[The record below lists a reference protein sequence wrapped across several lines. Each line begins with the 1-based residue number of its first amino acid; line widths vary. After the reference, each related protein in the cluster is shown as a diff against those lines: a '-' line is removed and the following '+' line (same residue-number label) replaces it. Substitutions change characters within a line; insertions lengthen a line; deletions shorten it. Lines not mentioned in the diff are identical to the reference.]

1 MVNYCLGKT
10 NDRGTEAQRHRE
22 EAPWT
27 TFRAKPS
34 SAFRLWLGCDKLKL
48 ELKIESSFDEAQ
60 GVCYSLSRISLA
72 GLPPGAQEFQQASVA
87 VKTIALGSDRAAK
100 IMAVR
105 ASVAR
110 LAEIDPDWA
119 HVNVVARRVEINAP
133 AMPLTDWQLMEGA
146 RERALA
152 VRDSLRSRRLEA
164 DIYVGLE
171 GGFHSISIGGEWH
184 TFLRG
189 WAYATDGE
197 RGAFGAA
204 PSISVPAN
212 IVKSVVEGRREL
224 SVVIDEV
231 AGGRDIR
238 SKQGA
243 WGVLS
248 RDMVT
253 RSMSFEL
260 ALIAA
265 FAPFY
270 NPKFYS

>member
-1 MVNYCLGKT
+1 
-10 NDRGTEAQRHRE
+10 
-22 EAPWT
+22 
-27 TFRAKPS
+27 
-34 SAFRLWLGCDKLKL
+34 
-48 ELKIESSFDEAQ
+48 
-60 GVCYSLSRISLA
+60 
-72 GLPPGAQEFQQASVA
+72 
-87 VKTIALGSDRAAK
+87 
-100 IMAVR
+100 MAVR
-105 ASVAR
+105 ASGAR
-110 LAEIDPDWA
+110 IATSDPDWA
-119 HVNVVARRVEINAP
+119 NANVVARRVEISAP

-152 VRDSLRSRRLEA
+152 VRDSLHSRRLEA

-197 RGAFGAA
+197 RSAFGGA
-204 PSISVPAN
+204 PSISVPAE
-212 IVKSVVEGRREL
+212 IVKNVVQGRREL
-224 SVVIDEV
+224 GIVIDEV
-231 AGGRDIR
+231 SGGRDVR

-248 RDMVT
+248 RDLVT

-270 NPKFYS
+270 NPKLYD

>member
-1 MVNYCLGKT
+1 M
-10 NDRGTEAQRHRE
+10 
-22 EAPWT
+22 
-27 TFRAKPS
+27 
-34 SAFRLWLGCDKLKL
+34 
-48 ELKIESSFDEAQ
+48 
-60 GVCYSLSRISLA
+60 
-72 GLPPGAQEFQQASVA
+72 A

-105 ASVAR
+105 ASIVRVA
-110 LAEIDPDWA
+110 AIDADWTNA
-119 HVNVVARRVEINAP
+119 NVVARRVETSAP
-133 AMPLTDWQLMEGA
+133 TMPLTDWQLMEGA

-152 VRDSLRSRRLEA
+152 VRDSLHSRRLEA

-171 GGFHSISIGGEWH
+171 GGFHSISVGGEWH

-197 RGAFGAA
+197 KSAFGAA
-204 PSISVPAN
+204 PSISVPPE
-212 IVKSVVEGRREL
+212 IVKSVVQGRREL
-224 SVVIDEV
+224 GIVIDEV

-248 RDMVT
+248 RDLVT
-253 RSMSFEL
+253 RSLSFEL

>member
-1 MVNYCLGKT
+1 M
-10 NDRGTEAQRHRE
+10 A
-22 EAPWT
+22 
-27 TFRAKPS
+27 
-34 SAFRLWLGCDKLKL
+34 
-48 ELKIESSFDEAQ
+48 I
-60 GVCYSLSRISLA
+60 
-72 GLPPGAQEFQQASVA
+72 
-87 VKTIALGSDRAAK
+87 KTIALGSDRAAK

-110 LAEIDPDWA
+110 VAAIDPEWTN
-119 HVNVVARRVEINAP
+119 VNVVARRVETSAP

-152 VRDSLRSRRLEA
+152 VRDSLSSRRLEA

-171 GGFHSISIGGEWH
+171 GGFHSVSIAGEWH

-197 RGAFGAA
+197 RSAFGAA
-204 PSISVPAN
+204 PSISVPPD
-212 IVKSVVEGRREL
+212 IVKRVVEGRREL
-224 SVVIDEV
+224 GTVIDEV
-231 AGGRDIR
+231 TGGRDIR

-248 RDMVT
+248 RDLVT
-253 RSMSFEL
+253 RSLSFEL

-270 NPKFYS
+270 NPRFYS

>member
-1 MVNYCLGKT
+1 M
-10 NDRGTEAQRHRE
+10 
-22 EAPWT
+22 P
-27 TFRAKPS
+27 
-34 SAFRLWLGCDKLKL
+34 
-48 ELKIESSFDEAQ
+48 
-60 GVCYSLSRISLA
+60 
-72 GLPPGAQEFQQASVA
+72 

-105 ASVAR
+105 ATVAR
-110 LAEIDPDWA
+110 IATIDPDWA
-119 HVNVVARRVEINAP
+119 HANVVARRVETSVP
-133 AMPLTDWQLMEGA
+133 AMPLTDWQLMQGA

-152 VRDSLRSRRLEA
+152 AHDSLRSRRLEA

-171 GGFHSISIGGEWH
+171 GGFHSVSIEGEWH

-189 WAYATDGE
+189 WAYATNGE
-197 RGAFGAA
+197 RSAFGAA
-204 PSISVPAN
+204 PSISVPPQ

-224 SVVIDEV
+224 GIVIDEV
-231 AGGRDIR
+231 TGGFDIR

-248 RDMVT
+248 RDLVT

-270 NPKFYS
+270 NPKLYT

>member
-1 MVNYCLGKT
+1 M
-10 NDRGTEAQRHRE
+10 
-22 EAPWT
+22 
-27 TFRAKPS
+27 
-34 SAFRLWLGCDKLKL
+34 
-48 ELKIESSFDEAQ
+48 
-60 GVCYSLSRISLA
+60 
-72 GLPPGAQEFQQASVA
+72 
-87 VKTIALGSDRAAK
+87 TIALGSDRASK

-110 LAEIDPDWA
+110 IAAIDPSWTNA
-119 HVNVVARRVEINAP
+119 NVVARRVESNVP
-133 AMPLTDWQLMEGA
+133 SMPLTDWQLMQGA
-146 RERALA
+146 QERAFA
-152 VRDSLRSRRLEA
+152 VRESLQSRRLEA

-171 GGFHSISIGGEWH
+171 GGFHSVSIAGEWH

-189 WAYATDGE
+189 WAYATNGQ

-204 PSISVPAN
+204 PSISVPPA
-212 IVKSVVEGRREL
+212 IVKNVVEGRREL
-224 SVVIDEV
+224 GVVIDEV
-231 AGGRDIR
+231 TGGRDIR

-248 RDMVT
+248 RDLVT

-270 NPKFYS
+270 NANFYS

>member
-1 MVNYCLGKT
+1 
-10 NDRGTEAQRHRE
+10 
-22 EAPWT
+22 
-27 TFRAKPS
+27 
-34 SAFRLWLGCDKLKL
+34 
-48 ELKIESSFDEAQ
+48 
-60 GVCYSLSRISLA
+60 
-72 GLPPGAQEFQQASVA
+72 VA

-110 LAEIDPDWA
+110 VATIDPDWA
-119 HVNVVARRVEINAP
+119 NANVVARRVEISAP

-152 VRDSLRSRRLEA
+152 VRDSLHSRRLEA

-197 RGAFGAA
+197 RSAFGGA
-204 PSISVPAN
+204 PSISVPAE
-212 IVKSVVEGRREL
+212 IVKNVVQGRREL
-224 SVVIDEV
+224 GIVIDEV
-231 AGGRDIR
+231 SGGRDVR

-248 RDMVT
+248 RDLVT

-270 NPKFYS
+270 NPKLYD

>member
-1 MVNYCLGKT
+1 
-10 NDRGTEAQRHRE
+10 
-22 EAPWT
+22 
-27 TFRAKPS
+27 
-34 SAFRLWLGCDKLKL
+34 
-48 ELKIESSFDEAQ
+48 
-60 GVCYSLSRISLA
+60 
-72 GLPPGAQEFQQASVA
+72 
-87 VKTIALGSDRAAK
+87 
-100 IMAVR
+100 MAVR

-110 LAEIDPDWA
+110 VATIDPDWTNA
-119 HVNVVARRVEINAP
+119 NVVARRVEINAP

-152 VRDSLRSRRLEA
+152 VRDSLHSRRLEA

-189 WAYATDGE
+189 WAYATDGGD
-197 RGAFGAA
+197 RSAFGAA
-204 PSISVPAN
+204 PSISVPAD
-212 IVKSVVEGRREL
+212 IVKSVVQGRREL
-224 SVVIDEV
+224 GIVIDEV
-231 AGGRDIR
+231 SGGRDVR

-248 RDMVT
+248 RDLVT
-253 RSMSFEL
+253 RSMSFEV

>member
-1 MVNYCLGKT
+1 M
-10 NDRGTEAQRHRE
+10 
-22 EAPWT
+22 
-27 TFRAKPS
+27 
-34 SAFRLWLGCDKLKL
+34 
-48 ELKIESSFDEAQ
+48 
-60 GVCYSLSRISLA
+60 
-72 GLPPGAQEFQQASVA
+72 A

-110 LAEIDPDWA
+110 VATVDAEWTNA
-119 HVNVVARRVEINAP
+119 NVVARRVETTLP

-152 VRDSLRSRRLEA
+152 VRDSLNSRRLEA

-171 GGFHSISIGGEWH
+171 GGFHSISISGEWH

-197 RGAFGAA
+197 KSAFGAA
-204 PSISVPAN
+204 PSIAVPAD
-212 IVKSVVEGRREL
+212 IVTRVVQGRREL
-224 SVVIDEV
+224 GAVIDEV
-231 AGGRDIR
+231 TGGRDIR

-248 RDMVT
+248 RDLVT

-270 NPKFYS
+270 NPRVYS

>member
-1 MVNYCLGKT
+1 MST
-10 NDRGTEAQRHRE
+10 HR
-22 EAPWT
+22 PVT
-27 TFRAKPS
+27 
-34 SAFRLWLGCDKLKL
+34 G
-48 ELKIESSFDEAQ
+48 I
-60 GVCYSLSRISLA
+60 SRI
-72 GLPPGAQEFQQASVA
+72 ER
-87 VKTIALGSDRAAK
+87 IALGSDRAAK

-110 LAEIDPDWA
+110 VAVVDPDWA
-119 HVNVVARRVEINAP
+119 NANVVARRVETSVP
-133 AMPLTDWQLMEGA
+133 AMPLTDWQLMQGA

-152 VRDSLRSRRLEA
+152 ARDALRSRRLEA

-171 GGFHSISIGGEWH
+171 GGFHSISIEGEWH

-197 RGAFGAA
+197 RSAFGAA
-204 PSISVPAN
+204 PSISVPPH
-212 IVKSVVEGRREL
+212 IVKSVVQGRREL
-224 SVVIDEV
+224 GSVIDEV
-231 AGGRDIR
+231 VSGRDIR
-238 SKQGA
+238 SKQGT

-248 RDMVT
+248 RDLVT

-270 NPKFYS
+270 NSKMYVQ

>member
-1 MVNYCLGKT
+1 M
-10 NDRGTEAQRHRE
+10 
-22 EAPWT
+22 
-27 TFRAKPS
+27 
-34 SAFRLWLGCDKLKL
+34 
-48 ELKIESSFDEAQ
+48 
-60 GVCYSLSRISLA
+60 
-72 GLPPGAQEFQQASVA
+72 A
-87 VKTIALGSDRAAK
+87 VKNIALGSDRAAK

-105 ASVAR
+105 ASIVRIA
-110 LAEIDPDWA
+110 AIDADWTNA
-119 HVNVVARRVEINAP
+119 NVVARRVETNAP

-152 VRDSLRSRRLEA
+152 VRDSLHSRRLEA

-189 WAYATDGE
+189 WAFATDGE
-197 RGAFGAA
+197 KSAFGAA
-204 PSISVPAN
+204 PSISVPPE
-212 IVKSVVEGRREL
+212 IVKSVVQGRREL
-224 SVVIDEV
+224 GMVIDEV

-248 RDMVT
+248 RDLVT
-253 RSMSFEL
+253 RSLSFEL